1 MKTLAS
7 NLMILVVGLVIAPIF
22 SAPVLPGTNSGSESA
37 ATVAPSV
44 PDGGVLYVSSG
55 ATAHLCEEGRE
66 YLRDELDNCNEA
78 YWACLS
84 GEDPDGYF
92 ELDDDCDHV
101 HRDCVEAARC
111 EAEELCR

>member
-7 NLMILVVGLVIAPIF
+7 NLMILVVGLVIAPII
-22 SAPVLPGTNSGSESA
+22 SAPALPDSASGSA

-44 PDGGVLYVSSG
+44 PDSGALYVSSG
-55 ATAHLCEEGRE
+55 ATTHLCEEGRE
-66 YLRDELDNCNEA
+66 YLRDQLDICAEE

-84 GEDPDGYF
+84 GEDPDGYY

-101 HRDCVEAARC
+101 HLDCEEAARC
-111 EAEELCR
+111 EAEELCNDR